1 MKKYILRLV
10 ILLAF
15 TGAFYIKI
23 LNQLVFALLALMC
36 LGYLC
41 KDGKVE
47 KRNFV
52 FLSLIFL
59 LVVVGLYNTEGK
71 LDNPNVP
78 MYYAFWFI
86 YSLTILNDIDGWKE
100 TIIENRVFVMFF
112 TKLWC
117 VAIGLCMFLP
127 MCYTHKDG
135 ATGFVAFTGVEG
147 ASGGN
152 RLCPVALLMLTMIY
166 LCINIYEEKRMILFS
181 IPCIY
186 TFFMGGS
193 RTYFA
198 VGCAMAVLLLY
209 DFFSKK
215 RYFYMSIIPILM
227 VGLTLVN
234 KSAMGSRIA
243 GNTWTKD
250 SYGDYWY
257 VLTSGRSV
265 FWVKM
270 LTAFSNQNLLH
281 KLLGNGHN
289 FTILTGGH
297 WAHND
302 YIEIL
307 CTYGVVGLIC
317 YLKAVF
323 NVFNRILHKANVTVI
338 AWVISIFIWAFNAFF
353 NMFYTY
359 LCAELALPFMLLAL
373 RYKYINSEGE
383 TEE

>member
-1 MKKYILRLV
+1 MKKYILRLI

-23 LNQLVFALLALMC
+23 VNQLVFALLALMC

-41 KDGKVE
+41 KNGKVE

-59 LVVVGLYNTEGK
+59 LVIVGLYNTEGR

-117 VAIGLCMFLP
+117 IVIGICMFLP
-127 MCYTHKDG
+127 MCYRYNAG
-135 ATGFVAFTGVEG
+135 SRGFVGFTGVEV

-166 LCINIYEEKRMILFS
+166 LCVNIYKEKEMMFFS

-198 VGCAMAVLLLY
+198 VGCALAVLLLY
-209 DFFSKK
+209 DFFPKK
-215 RYFYMSIIPILM
+215 RYFYMSIIPIAM
-227 VGLTLVN
+227 IGMSLV
-234 KSAMGSRIA
+234 SISTMGSRIE

-250 SYGDYWY
+250 SYGDFWY

-270 LTAFSNQNLLH
+270 LTAFSNQNLFH